1 MLHNLARPDFKNTVV
16 TRNGYNNDIVK
27 TLNSS
32 FNAAVRQSANVRFS
46 GSNKREVAR
55 AIFNYLKNNVRY
67 KRDDATRQIIQLPS
81 RLLMDT
87 QAGDCK
93 SMALAAAAF
102 LAVNGFA
109 GVRLRYASYKAD
121 DATPSHVYTVAKDEF
136 GNDIIL
142 DVVYKKFNQEAP
154 YISKQDYPMNI
165 EVLSGPPFMGR
176 TVTRQIVRAD
186 QRKPLDRMQ
195 RLNKLLSQTRP
206 GGLLFTVVT
215 NEINRQ
221 TGKNSNIQYS
231 NAQLQ
236 YYGKLI
242 QDRIKKA
249 RLPFLREVLTNEFN
263 TVMNGQFSGVIYTPR
278 NGMNIAGLEQ
288 EIGRLRLRKLFK
300 KITKKA
306 GAIIKKGAATAKTV
320 VKKINPATLLK
331 GIKMVGFV
339 APRKAFLALVSLNV
353 RGLAT
358 RMNKLSQSDLNS
370 LWVKKFGGKLS
381 VLNKAIR
388 VGAGKKPL
396 FGASK
401 RTRAIRGI
409 GYVIDDTPL
418 PNASLIG
425 AEPATSSATVATI
438 IAASAPILITVI
450 ALLARRKVKPEA
462 MIQAAA
468 ASAGALNE
476 STDFT
481 EAGAAAEASQPAWQQ
496 YLGQAQDYAEQLGI
510 IPDKATSAAE
520 TAVNNAIPG
529 DDHEDVNSSF
539 SLSPGMIAGGL
550 GLLGLAYYAT
560 KSNKSK

>member
-1 MLHNLARPDFKNTVV
+1 MSPNLARPNYQNTVV

-32 FNAAVRQSANVRFS
+32 FNAAVRQSENVRFS
-46 GSNKREVAR
+46 GNNKKEIAR
-55 AIFNYLKNNVRY
+55 AIFNYLKNNVTY
-67 KRDDATRQIIQLPS
+67 KRDSVARQVIQLPS
-81 RLLMDT
+81 RLLLDT

-93 SMALAAAAF
+93 SLALAAAAF
-102 LAVNGFA
+102 LAVNGFNN
-109 GVRLRYASYKAD
+109 VRLRYASYKAG
-121 DATPSHVYTVAKDEF
+121 DATPSHVYTVASDEM
-136 GNDIIL
+136 GRDIIL

-165 EVLSGPPFMGR
+165 EVLSGMPFQGR
-176 TVTRQIVRAD
+176 TAVTKIMRDTR
-186 QRKPLDRMQ
+186 PLDKLG
-195 RLNKLLSQTRP
+195 RLNKLLAQTRP

-221 TGKNSNIQYS
+221 RGRNSNIQYNNS
-231 NAQLQ
+231 QLQ
-236 YYGKLI
+236 AYGKLI
-242 QDRIKKA
+242 ADRIRKA
-249 RLPFLREVLTNEFN
+249 PNTFLRDVLTSEFN
-263 TVMNGQFSGVIYTPR
+263 TVMNGQFSGVLYTPR
-278 NGMNIAGLEQ
+278 VGMEISGLEQ
-288 EIGRLRLRKLFK
+288 EIGRLRLRKLLK
-300 KITKKA
+300 KVTKRA
-306 GAIIKKGAATAKTV
+306 GSILKKGAAV

-388 VGAGKKPL
+388 VGAGKRPL

-401 RTRAIRGI
+401 RTRAIKGI
-409 GYVIDDTPL
+409 GYVIDDMPVG
-418 PNASLIG
+418 NASIIG

-438 IAASAPILITVI
+438 IAASAPILITVV
-450 ALLARRKVKPEA
+450 ALLAKRKVKPEQY
-462 MIQAAA
+462 IQAAA
-468 ASAGALNE
+468 ASAGALAE

-481 EAGAAAEASQPAWQQ
+481 EAGSTAADGKPAWQQ
-496 YLGQAQDYAEQLGI
+496 YLTQAQDAAEKLGI
-510 IPDKATSAAE
+510 IPDKPMTPAEQAASAAL
-520 TAVNNAIPG
+520 PG
-529 DDHEDVNSSF
+529 DEDNPGGSPGSSF
-539 SLSPGMIAGGL
+539 NLSPGMIAGGL

-560 KSNKSK
+560 SNKSK